1 MYVYVMDKLDIEIM
15 KNYFFFF
22 VNIYLIFFNILIFK
36 LKIKIFINI
45 INEVNF

>member
-22 VNIYLIFFNILIFK
+22 VNIYLIFFIIIFK